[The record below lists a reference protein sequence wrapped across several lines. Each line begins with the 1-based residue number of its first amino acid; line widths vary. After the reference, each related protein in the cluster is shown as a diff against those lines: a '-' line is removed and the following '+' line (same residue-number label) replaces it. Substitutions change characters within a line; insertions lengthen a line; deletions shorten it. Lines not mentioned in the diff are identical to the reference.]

1 MSNVISACT
10 TFFLYAVIAIFA
22 QNAVLARGMGVSR
35 VVQLVGDN
43 DTSSLLFGLELS
55 VICMLDAPLAWLLRR
70 AVEQCSFR
78 SLVRPL
84 AYVLC
89 SAVVCGVLWLVGV
102 PLAFAGVYVLHI
114 RSIAGLFALI
124 QLEQLVRMG
133 IGWGRYRQGKWCRN
147 LTRETVK
154 QG

>member
-89 SAVVCGVLWLVGV
+89 SAVVCGVMSFSMVSGCISKLCARSVGTRTAV
-102 PLAFAGVYVLHI
+102 PSQYATCA
-114 RSIAGLFALI
+114 
-124 QLEQLVRMG
+124 
-133 IGWGRYRQGKWCRN
+133 
-147 LTRETVK
+147 T
-154 QG
+154 